1 MIQKSYNKIE
11 DNYIYDEEIDSNKV
25 NEYKEKKKKRKIII
39 FVVII
44 LLAVFLGML
53 IGHLLFKDH
62 NDNNIVHK
70 GDLLGIYTSDNFIN
84 YIDDISIYNSY
95 ENSNKY
101 TFYVRNDN
109 DFKIAYSLY
118 LEEEKL
124 NDKAFANKKYIS
136 YAIIKNN
143 KKIKQGKLSSI
154 KNNLLLETTIDS
166 NEIDNYEIRLWNNK
180 TSNGYYNYKV
190 LIKN

>member
-95 ENSNKY
+95 EISNKY

-166 NEIDNYEIRLWNNK
+166 NEIDSYEIRLWNNK

>member
-39 FVVII
+39 FVIII

-62 NDNNIVHK
+62 NANNIVHK
-70 GDLLGIYTSDNFIN
+70 GDLLGIYTNNNFIN
-84 YIDDISIYNSY
+84 YIDNISIYNSY

-101 TFYVRNDN
+101 IFYVRNDN

-124 NDKAFANKKYIS
+124 NNKVFANKKYIS

-166 NEIDNYEIRLWNNK
+166 NEIDSYEIRLWNNK

>member
-124 NDKAFANKKYIS
+124 NDKAFANKKYIN

>member
-39 FVVII
+39 FVIII

-70 GDLLGIYTSDNFIN
+70 GDLLGIYTNNNFVN
-84 YIDDISIYNSY
+84 YIDNISIYNSY

-166 NEIDNYEIRLWNNK
+166 NEIDSYEIRLWNNK
-180 TSNGYYNYKV
+180 ISNGYYNYKV

>member
-39 FVVII
+39 FVIII

-62 NDNNIVHK
+62 NANNIVHK
-70 GDLLGIYTSDNFIN
+70 GDLLGIYTNNNFVN
-84 YIDDISIYNSY
+84 YIDNISIYNSY

-124 NDKAFANKKYIS
+124 NNKVFANKKYIS

-166 NEIDNYEIRLWNNK
+166 NEIDSYEIRLWNNK